1 MDSAASSSRGP
12 SLGSKSPRCSFA
24 QACISSIEVSL
35 WSEGIKPSTEDLL
48 DRCRIGAG
56 HTMVVK
62 VGFRNVPDALKIFA
76 LESLLKRFVHHT
88 MPFV

>member
-48 DRCRIGAG
+48 DRGRVGTGQA
-56 HTMVVK
+56 MVVK
-62 VGFRNVPDALKIFA
+62 VGFRNFPYALKV
-76 LESLLKRFVHHT
+76 LGPERLLKSFVHNE